1 MEQAVEHTEQVT
13 KITEELLNR
22 LEIVGTVSVDIDE
35 TGAYRVHISTEETGL
50 LIGFHGR
57 TLESFQIILGIMI
70 SKTVGEWVHVY
81 VNVNDYREKREE
93 ALMHM
98 AQGLQTECL
107 KQDDP

>member
-50 LIGFHGR
+50 LIDF
-57 TLESFQIILGIMI
+57 
-70 SKTVGEWVHVY
+70 
-81 VNVNDYREKREE
+81 
-93 ALMHM
+93 M
-98 AQGLQTECL
+98 AER
-107 KQDDP
+107 